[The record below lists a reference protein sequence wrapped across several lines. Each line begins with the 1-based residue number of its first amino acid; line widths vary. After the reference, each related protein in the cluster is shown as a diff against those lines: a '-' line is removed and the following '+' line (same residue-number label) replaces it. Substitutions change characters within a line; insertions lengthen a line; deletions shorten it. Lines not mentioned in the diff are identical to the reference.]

1 MFGCGRPGSSRTP
14 VSLWCDDFNDLD
26 VPLYYAYIVV
36 VIERQDGRASQI
48 ENIFTQSQQA
58 DVPLVV
64 SWCWAD
70 HENIES
76 RKTVRTGLPVSDA
89 AMRSPDDGSILRT
102 IFRQWLPFP
111 GSSNQPRLLP
121 LFRWKS
127 RSNLPG
133 TIRGV
138 HSHCPLRISLTGSRP
153 SAPQSTRTGV
163 DD

>member
-58 DVPLVV
+58 HVPLVV

-70 HENIES
+70 HENIEKQKNS
-76 RKTVRTGLPVSDA
+76 PNRSTG
-89 AMRSPDDGSILRT
+89 
-102 IFRQWLPFP
+102 F
-111 GSSNQPRLLP
+111 
-121 LFRWKS
+121 
-127 RSNLPG
+127 
-133 TIRGV
+133 
-138 HSHCPLRISLTGSRP
+138 
-153 SAPQSTRTGV
+153 
-163 DD
+163 